1 MAKMNGI
8 SRAGH
13 PDTRAEAAYNGQQ
26 EDPMTTEALIEAKPR
41 RVRPSK
47 RRTIG
52 AITRA
57 CREGQHVPE
66 ASFTVDEQGMQHSR
80 CRHCGCSLAR
90 VPVLRRWFRTGP
102 MG

>member
-1 MAKMNGI
+1 MNGI

-13 PDTRAEAAYNGQQ
+13 PDTKPDAASGGKQ
-26 EDPMTTEALIEAKPR
+26 EEVMTVEALIETKPR